1 MGRFRIELL
10 GACLAIATGLVI
22 LMGMALLAPLRELLA
37 PDPADQPLIHVGLT
51 GVAYAIAIVALGIL
65 AFRSAKWSGVGLV
78 ACAIIGFVF
87 GSGNPA
93 IPLVLLA
100 AAALC
105 LGGWYRTRR
114 TRSGAT
120 TT

>member
-1 MGRFRIELL
+1 MGHLKIELL

-22 LMGMALLAPLRELLA
+22 LMGMTFLAPLRELLA
-37 PDPADQPLIHVGLT
+37 SDPADQPLIHGGMT
-51 GVAYAIAIVALGIL
+51 GAAYSIAIVVLGIL
-65 AFRSAKWSGVGLV
+65 AFCSPKWSGVGLV